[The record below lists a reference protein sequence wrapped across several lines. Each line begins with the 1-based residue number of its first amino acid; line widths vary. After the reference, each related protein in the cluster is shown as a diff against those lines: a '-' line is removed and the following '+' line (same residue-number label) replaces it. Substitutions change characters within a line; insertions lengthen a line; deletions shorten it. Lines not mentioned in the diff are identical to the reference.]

1 MSDQNLFELMTS
13 DPVKY
18 NSWSLKSKL
27 MLVVGLVIRERNLTQ
42 KEVAATLDISQPRVS
57 NLLKGK
63 MDKFSIDSLLE
74 MLFKLGFCGDISF
87 DPRNTDAPLEFKLRK
102 AVL

>member
-1 MSDQNLFELMTS
+1 MSNQNIFELLTD

-18 NSWSLKSKL
+18 NAWSFKSKL
-27 MLVVGLVIRERNLTQ
+27 MLVVGLILREKKLTQ
-42 KEVAATLDISQPRVS
+42 KEIGDLLDISQPRVS

-63 MDKFSIDSLLE
+63 MDKFSMDALLE
-74 MLFKLGFCGDISF
+74 MLFKLGFCGDINF
-87 DPRNTDAPLEFKLRK
+87 NPRNLDAPLEFKLRK